1 MKKRGLY
8 LLLISILLINLFA
21 VGYKKLEQEPQTVY
35 RVYLKGKSIGLIKSK
50 KALEEYIDKEQEHL
64 KKKYKVDKVYIPDDL
79 DIVKEITYN
88 KKIATTKAIYEK
100 IQDKTPFTING
111 YAIVIKGLK
120 TQNNEGKKITTKDQT
135 IYVLDRKVFT
145 NSLEKAIKSFVKEED
160 YENFKNDKQKEIKDV
175 GKIIENIYIENKI
188 TIKKQNIPVTATI
201 YMNEEDLSKYLLF
214 GTTKEQQKYTVK
226 EGDTIP
232 DVAFNNKISNE
243 EFLIANPQFKDESS
257 LLFPG
262 QEVTLGILKPQFNL
276 IEEDHVVEYQE
287 KKYTTEIRYDNNKMI
302 GQEEKIQAGV
312 NGQNKVTQKIK
323 KVNGDTNNVVITN
336 TEEIKPATNEII
348 VKGGKKSS
356 YGSWNGGGSAPANVG
371 EWYWPT
377 RIPYYLSSN
386 FGWRWGALHDGQDI
400 AGCGEGSPI
409 YAAQSGTVVKSGSG
423 IFNGS
428 GEAIL
433 IDHHNGYYS
442 MYAHM
447 CPGCRYVGTGAN
459 VTKGQVIGGMGH
471 TGFATGTHLHFS
483 IWRGYPYR
491 GGVALNPLN
500 FY

>member
-1 MKKRGLY
+1 MSSCL
-8 LLLISILLINLFA
+8 
-21 VGYKKLEQEPQTVY
+21 VGYKKLNQEPQTVY
-35 RVYLKGKSIGLIKSK
+35 RVYLKGKSLGLIKSK

-64 KKKYKVDKVYIPDDL
+64 KQKYKVKKVYVPDDL

-88 KKIATTKAIYEK
+88 KKTSTTKEIYEK
-100 IQDKTPFTING
+100 IKDKSPFTIKG
-111 YAIVIKGLK
+111 YAITIKGLD
-120 TQNNEGKKITTKDQT
+120 TQTNEGEKITTKDQT
-135 IYVLDRKVFT
+135 LYVLDKKVFT
-145 NSLEKAIKSFVKEED
+145 NSLEKTVKLFVNDED
-160 YENFKNDKQKEIKDV
+160 YEKFMNDTQKELSDA
-175 GKIIENIYIENKI
+175 GKIIEDIYIENKI
-188 TIKKQNIPVTATI
+188 VIKRQNIPVTKTI

-214 GTTKEQQKYTVK
+214 GTTEEQQKYTIK
-226 EGDTIP
+226 DGDTIS
-232 DVAFNNKISNE
+232 DIAFNNKISNE
-243 EFLIANPQFKDESS
+243 EFLIANPQFKDENS

-287 KKYTTEIRYDNNKMI
+287 QKYTTEIRYDNSQMV
-302 GQEEKIQAGV
+302 GYEAKIQTGI
-312 NGQNKVTQKIK
+312 NGQNRVTQKIK

-336 TEEIKPATNEII
+336 TETIKPVTTEII

-356 YGSWNGGGSAPANVG
+356 YSTWNGGGSAPASKG

-377 RIPYYLSSN
+377 RVPYYLSSG
-386 FGWRWGALHDGQDI
+386 FGYRWGTLHDGQDI

-409 YAAQSGTVVKSGSG
+409 YAAQSGTVVKSGVG

-433 IDHHNGYYS
+433 IDHHNGYYT
-442 MYAHM
+442 MYAHL
-447 CPGCRYVGTGAN
+447 CPGCRYAPAGVN
-459 VTKGQVIGGMGH
+459 VARGQVIGGMGH

-483 IWRGYPYR
+483 VWRGYPYR
-491 GGVALNPLN
+491 GGVALNPLS

>member
-1 MKKRGLY
+1 MKKRIS
-8 LLLISILLINLFA
+8 LLLVAIMIISVFS
-21 VGYKKLEQEPQTVY
+21 VGYKRLNEEPQTVY
-35 RVYLKGKSIGLIKSK
+35 RVYLKGKSLGIIKSK
-50 KALEEYIDKEQEHL
+50 KSLEEYIDKEQEHL
-64 KKKYKVDKVYIPDDL
+64 KKKYQVDKVYAPDDL
-79 DIVKEITYN
+79 DIEKEITYN
-88 KKIATTKAIYEK
+88 KKTATTKQIYEK
-100 IQDKTPFTING
+100 IQDKSPFTING

-120 TQNNEGKKITTKDQT
+120 TQNNEGKKIKTKDQT

-145 NSLEKAIKSFVKEED
+145 ESLEKAIKSFVKEED
-160 YENFKNDKQKEIKDV
+160 YENFKNDKQKEIKDT

-188 TIKKQNIPVTATI
+188 TIKKQNIPVSATI

-226 EGDTIP
+226 EGDTIS
-232 DVAFNNKISNE
+232 DVAFDNKISNE
-243 EFLIANPQFKDESS
+243 EFLIANPQFKDENS

-262 QEVTLGILKPQFNL
+262 QQVTLGILKPQFNL

-287 KKYTTEIRYDNNKMI
+287 KKYTTEVRYDNSKMV
-302 GQEEKIQAGV
+302 GQEEKIQVGV
-312 NGQNKVTQKIK
+312 NGQNRVTQKVK

-336 TEEIKPATNEII
+336 TEEIKPVTNEII

-371 EWYWPT
+371 DWYWPT
-377 RIPYYLSSN
+377 RVPYYLSSG

-409 YAAQSGTVVKSGSG
+409 YAAQNGTVVKAGNG

-442 MYAHM
+442 MYAHL
-447 CPGCRYVGTGAN
+447 CSGCRYVGNGAN
-459 VTKGQVIGGMGH
+459 VSKGQVIGGMGH

-491 GGVALNPLN
+491 GGVAMNPLS

>member
-1 MKKRGLY
+1 MKKKKIRY
-8 LLLISILLINLFA
+8 LLIILALISSFS
-21 VGYKKLEQEPQTVY
+21 VGYKKLNQEPQTVY
-35 RVYLKGKSIGLIKSK
+35 RVYLKGKSLGIIKSK
-50 KALEEYIDKEQEHL
+50 EALEKYIDKEQEHL
-64 KKKYKVDKVYIPDDL
+64 KKKYQVDKVYVPDDL
-79 DIVKEITYN
+79 DIIKEITYN
-88 KKIATTKAIYEK
+88 QKTSTTKEIYEK
-100 IQDKTPFTING
+100 IQDKSPFTIQG

-135 IYVLDRKVFT
+135 IYVLNKKVFT
-145 NSLEKAIKSFVKEED
+145 NSVENAVKSFVKEED
-160 YENFKNDKQKEIKDV
+160 YESFKKDNQKEIKDT

-188 TIKKQNIPVTATI
+188 TIKKQNIPVTEMI
-201 YMNEEDLSKYLLF
+201 YTDEENLSKYLLF
-214 GTTKEQQKYTVK
+214 GTTKEQQKYIVK
-226 EGDTIP
+226 EGDTIS

-243 EFLIANPQFKDESS
+243 EFLIANPQFKDENS

-262 QEVTLGILKPQFNL
+262 QQVTLGILKPQFNL

-287 KKYTTEIRYDNNKMI
+287 KKYTTEVRYDNNKMV
-302 GQEEKIQAGV
+302 GQEETIQAGV
-312 NGQNKVTQKIK
+312 NGQNRVTQKIK

-348 VKGGKKSS
+348 VKGGKKSN
-356 YGSWNGGGSAPANVG
+356 YNSWNGGGSAPANVG

-377 RIPYYLSSN
+377 RVPYYLSSN
-386 FGWRWGALHDGQDI
+386 FGWRWGTLHDGQDI

-409 YAAQSGTVVKSGSG
+409 YAAQSGTVVKSGNG

-447 CPGCRYVGTGAN
+447 CVGCRYVGAGTN
-459 VTKGQVIGGMGH
+459 VSKGQVIGGMGH

-491 GGVALNPLN
+491 GGVALNPLS